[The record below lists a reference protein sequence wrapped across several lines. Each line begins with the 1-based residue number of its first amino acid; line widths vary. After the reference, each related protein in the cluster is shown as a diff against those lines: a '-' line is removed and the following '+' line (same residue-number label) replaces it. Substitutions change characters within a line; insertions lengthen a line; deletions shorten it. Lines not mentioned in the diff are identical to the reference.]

1 LPTAP
6 CARAAGGASS
16 GFSALA
22 ENGNASIVTGGL
34 RRTPLSGGVQSAT
47 VKHDLPAPAVAVRNL
62 MEQAQYAHLCTV
74 MSRMHHRRAGY
85 PFGSLVDFATDA
97 GGAPLLALSPLAIH
111 TRNALAE
118 PRCSLVVQMPGWSG
132 LANARVTIFGDL
144 VQLAPESAEA
154 IAAAEALR
162 AKHAPPPAPG
172 APADERRAGAALLGN
187 FLYFRCV
194 HARGRE
200 KSASHCI
207 AKKTA
212 VVEPSGRF
220 LRHFRQMRPHFDAFF
235 PASSPQHGAHH
246 GHLLRGRLRHGAVG

>member
-1 LPTAP
+1 
-6 CARAAGGASS
+6 
-16 GFSALA
+16 
-22 ENGNASIVTGGL
+22 
-34 RRTPLSGGVQSAT
+34 VQSAT

-154 IAAAEALR
+154 VAAAQALR
-162 AKHAPPPAPG
+162 AKHAPPPAG
-172 APADERRAGAALLGN
+172 APAAGGDERRDGAALLGN
-187 FLYFRCV
+187 FLYFRCGR
-194 HARGRE
+194 AR
-200 KSASHCI
+200 AN
-207 AKKTA
+207 TA
-212 VVEPSGRF
+212 VVTPPQVGEIAHLRPFAASFDPLSFF
-220 LRHFRQMRPHFDAFF
+220 LFSSFSTPPF
-235 PASSPQHGAHH
+235 PPPQHGAHH
-246 GHLLRGRLRHGAVG
+246 GHLLRGRLRHGAVGGGA